1 MPKVKTVAPQPSRN
15 KGQRSVDPLYLV
27 RPYYNWNVPE
37 WVNARY
43 WKSAVQQQEI
53 CMNCREYHIGRFLS
67 LDWKIEAR
75 DSEQQDELKEEVKY
89 YTKFFTNTGD
99 FDYSE
104 IIEWVG
110 ADYLDLPF
118 GSAVEV
124 GRMGDEQ
131 DGRVVWL
138 ELLDGTTLFP
148 TLNSDWPVGQY
159 MPEGGQ
165 TPIYFPKHAID
176 RIYMSPRTDIKRKG
190 WGMAPPEKIFMALNM
205 ISRGDLY
212 YANLLLDTPEAGI
225 LDLIDMS
232 KDSAEAWVDAWRKM
246 LAGIDPYKIPILYE
260 HTQSAQ
266 WIPFT
271 RPPQELMFTEAL
283 SHYISI
289 VTSGYGITAG
299 DIGLPEMGGKTLAGS
314 IRDDRKTN
322 RNGFARTKRKLTEFF
337 NKILPDTLRYKII
350 DLDDEMSVAMGRA
363 RLANATAFTAYS
375 NAGIFSKGEIRR
387 QTIADGLV
395 SISVPEEIPQEVLDE
410 QQQKQDQFNAERPS
424 MLGRPVSPSQGGW
437 GETAARS
444 QFKSWLD
451 GVRDIQDVYL
461 QRLVFLAFPG
471 VLAQLKGVISG
482 LDDEN
487 LIYDWIIN
495 QNEALLFNDGEIYHP
510 DQMDLSLVEL
520 LKSNVSSIGMIKTI
534 YESQIQ
540 EDVSKLYFDVV
551 KKVSDDWLNRNFI
564 QEGELQHTGH
574 DTLVSISDNVFNEIV
589 SFTKGVDAVL
599 PEIVAK
605 SVVIGLRDY
614 LVETKQQ
621 DQLEASY
628 DPMCL
633 AYVRSALG
641 SALDGLFDGYK
652 DRISGIIVKELENSL
667 NG

>member
-1 MPKVKTVAPQPSRN
+1 
-15 KGQRSVDPLYLV
+15 
-27 RPYYNWNVPE
+27 
-37 WVNARY
+37 
-43 WKSAVQQQEI
+43 
-53 CMNCREYHIGRFLS
+53 
-67 LDWKIEAR
+67 
-75 DSEQQDELKEEVKY
+75 
-89 YTKFFTNTGD
+89 
-99 FDYSE
+99 
-104 IIEWVG
+104 
-110 ADYLDLPF
+110 
-118 GSAVEV
+118 
-124 GRMGDEQ
+124 
-131 DGRVVWL
+131 
-138 ELLDGTTLFP
+138 
-148 TLNSDWPVGQY
+148 
-159 MPEGGQ
+159 
-165 TPIYFPKHAID
+165 
-176 RIYMSPRTDIKRKG
+176 
-190 WGMAPPEKIFMALNM
+190 
-205 ISRGDLY
+205 
-212 YANLLLDTPEAGI
+212 
-225 LDLIDMS
+225 
-232 KDSAEAWVDAWRKM
+232 M
-246 LAGIDPYKIPILYE
+246 LAGIDPYKIPVIYE
-260 HTQSAQ
+260 HTQQAQ

-322 RNGFARTKRKLTEFF
+322 RNGFARTKRKFTEFF

-451 GVRDIQDVYL
+451 GVRDVQDVYL

-520 LKSNVSSIGMIKTI
+520 LKSNVDSVGMIKTI

-540 EDVSKLYFDVV
+540 EDVNRLYFDVV
-551 KKVSDDWLNRNFI
+551 KKISDDWLNRNFI
-564 QEGELQHTGH
+564 QEGELQHTDH
-574 DTLVSISDNVFNEIV
+574 DTLVSISDNVFKEIV
-589 SFTKGVDAVL
+589 SFTKGVDDIL
-599 PEIVAK
+599 PEIMAK

-633 AYVRSALG
+633 SYVRSALG

-652 DRISGIIVKELENSL
+652 DRISGIIVKELEKSL